1 MNQPPRKDELISQI
15 AQLLGVESP
24 GISKGSTGTKDIYVL
39 INDTLGLG
47 LGPTLTKQQ
56 LARGIV
62 EASGNAWLPSFDSTG
77 STITRKGLEA
87 VLHAVQFFLQ
97 E

>member
-1 MNQPPRKDELISQI
+1 MNPPPRKDELISQI

-24 GISKGSTGTKDIYVL
+24 GTSTGSTATKDIFVL

-47 LGPTLTKQQ
+47 LGSTLTKQQ

-62 EASGNAWLPSFDSTG
+62 EASGNAWLPSFDAPG

-87 VLHAVQFFLQ
+87 VLLAVQFFLQ